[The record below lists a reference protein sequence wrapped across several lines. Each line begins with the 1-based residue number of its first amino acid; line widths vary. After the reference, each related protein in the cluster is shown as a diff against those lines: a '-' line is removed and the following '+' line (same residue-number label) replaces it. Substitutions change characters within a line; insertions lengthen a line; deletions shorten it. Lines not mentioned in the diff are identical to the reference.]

1 MITHRESQEIM
12 LGILEYFDD
21 YCNRKGLRYTLAY
34 GTLLGAIRHK
44 GFIPWDNDIDVYLP
58 RPDY

>member
-44 GFIPWDNDIDVYLP
+44 
-58 RPDY
+58 